1 MKRPRAKII
10 VKALIALTATT
21 GLTVAALT
29 VASYPAVAATARFH
43 AVRIPDRLPI
53 SDAASSPSGPTR
65 SHRPTPRL
73 APQNVQPGASDEG
86 R

>member
-29 VASYPAVAATARFH
+29 VASFPAVAATSRCH
-43 AVRIPDRLPI
+43 GVRIPDRLPI

-65 SHRPTPRL
+65 PTPRL
-73 APQNVQPGASDEG
+73 APLARS
-86 R
+86 